1 MKKVS
6 YTLLMIACCA
16 LIVGINTTTI
26 KPPKGDGKGD
36 GGPITT
42 EGIGRT

>member
-6 YTLLMIACCA
+6 CTLLMIACCA
-16 LIVGINTTTI
+16 LLIGINTITI
-26 KPPKGDGKGD
+26 KPPKDNG

>member
-6 YTLLMIACCA
+6 NTLLMIACCA

-26 KPPKGDGKGD
+26 KPPKGDG
-36 GGPITT
+36 GPITT